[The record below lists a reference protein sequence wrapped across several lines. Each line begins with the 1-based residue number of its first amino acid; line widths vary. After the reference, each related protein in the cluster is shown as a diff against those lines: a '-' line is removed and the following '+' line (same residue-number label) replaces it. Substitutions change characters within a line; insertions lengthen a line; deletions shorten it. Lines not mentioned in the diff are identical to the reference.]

1 MAKDFNLIKEK
12 WEEILLHTREINEMP
27 DVTYD
32 LWIAP
37 LELYDS
43 IGDQLIILV
52 KMKQFLSMIRKRYTD
67 TLHRDSLH
75 RRGRFKRTL
84 SKEKSGRTAWTGGGL
99 KKCQPEFSLYLRQL
113 CSRFLQRLSPCS
125 LCGSSGNARR
135 TV

>member
-67 TLHRDSLH
+67 TLKISI
-75 RRGRFKRTL
+75 
-84 SKEKSGRTAWTGGGL
+84 
-99 KKCQPEFSLYLRQL
+99 
-113 CSRFLQRLSPCS
+113 
-125 LCGSSGNARR
+125 
-135 TV
+135 

>member
-67 TLHRDSLH
+67 TLKISIL
-75 RRGRFKRTL
+75 
-84 SKEKSGRTAWTGGGL
+84 EITGIYTEIL
-99 KKCQPEFSLYLRQL
+99 F
-113 CSRFLQRLSPCS
+113 
-125 LCGSSGNARR
+125 
-135 TV
+135 TD

>member
-67 TLHRDSLH
+67 TLKISIL
-75 RRGRFKRTL
+75 
-84 SKEKSGRTAWTGGGL
+84 EI
-99 KKCQPEFSLYLRQL
+99 YL
-113 CSRFLQRLSPCS
+113 
-125 LCGSSGNARR
+125 
-135 TV
+135 